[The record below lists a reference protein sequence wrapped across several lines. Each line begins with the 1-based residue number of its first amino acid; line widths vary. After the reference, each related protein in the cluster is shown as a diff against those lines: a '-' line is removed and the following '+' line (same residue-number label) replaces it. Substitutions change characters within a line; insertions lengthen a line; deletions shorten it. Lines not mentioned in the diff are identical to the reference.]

1 MLSLYLTW
9 TCPVGWQLSNEANP
23 VGCMLSNGASQSR
36 KVDRY
41 TWQMNKRSSSAEIA
55 KASEGHRESYSFLVD
70 NQDYNVTFHVI
81 PPE

>member
-1 MLSLYLTW
+1 MLSYEAS
-9 TCPVGWQLSNEANP
+9 PVGCMLSCGASP

-55 KASEGHRESYSFLVD
+55 KAAEGSRESYSFLVD